1 MKCVDKLPNAK
12 LAKLSLTRFSTPL
25 SDEEMTEIYKGNRSA
40 NTQRSTAWEVKTFRE
55 WISERNSEDQVPETS
70 LTKIL
75 QKGVLII
82 QILGCTISLSTLE
95 DKMVKIIC

>member
-1 MKCVDKLPNAK
+1 M
-12 LAKLSLTRFSTPL
+12 
-25 SDEEMTEIYKGNRSA
+25 MEIYKSKRSA
-40 NTQRSTAWEVKTFRE
+40 NTQRSTEWEVKTFRE

-82 QILGCTISLSTLE
+82 QIRFVVDTQRQNGELELFASYTLA
-95 DKMVKIIC
+95 I